1 MVLTSPKRRGFIL
14 LPGRDYELNL
24 PKGHLSPSQILLY
37 LQCAEKYRREYVE
50 GIRGPL
56 TWPLAEGQT
65 MARTMERANKEFLVS
80 ERHIAKDRLLDWHRR
95 YAKTECVNATGN
107 DCDLQTVIDRG
118 KEFLTKFDHTQL
130 KPVMVGKTPG
140 VEIAKTIKIAG
151 VPIKLVA
158 DLLEAEG
165 VIDFKVASSTRYY
178 DGERDLQMSF
188 YAVAFNRTDVSFCVF
203 CKKKMEIAWVPGT
216 RDLKKTKK
224 WLEIVVSRVAHA
236 ISNGVFPPT
245 NPAKD
250 FLCSPKWC
258 PHWETCYGRFV

>member
-1 MVLTSPKRRGFIL
+1 M
-14 LPGRDYELNL
+14 LPGRDYELKL
-24 PKGHLSPSQILLY
+24 PKGHLSPSQITLF
-37 LQCAEKYRREYVE
+37 LQCGEKYYREYVL
-50 GIRGPL
+50 GQRGPL

-65 MARTMERANKEFLVS
+65 MARTMEWANKAFLADG
-80 ERHIAKDRLLDWHRR
+80 EHLHKEALLTVHRT
-95 YAKTECVNATGN
+95 YANEECEKATGD

-130 KPVMVGKTPG
+130 NPVMVGTKPG
-140 VEIAKTIKIAG
+140 VELAKTIKIAG
-151 VPIKLVA
+151 VPIKLVV
-158 DLLEAEG
+158 DLLESEG
-165 VIDFKVASSTRYY
+165 VIDFKVAASTRYY

-188 YAVAFNRTDVSFCVF
+188 YAVAFDRTDVSFCVF

-258 PHWETCYGRFV
+258 PHWETCYGRYV